1 MSPILFL
8 DFDDVIC
15 LNNPF
20 GGYDALTALAE
31 AAREG
36 TPLSAEAE
44 LWAKLFDTRAVS
56 HLSLVHEEFSPRYV
70 LSTSWRW
77 FFDRDLL
84 ERTLEL
90 GGLGFV
96 AQGLHQEWTTPQVS
110 RRAHRAVEINSWLEQ
125 HPESAHSWAVLDDG
139 LSGSGFENWS
149 RERRQF
155 VVLCQE
161 GVGFQKDELQSLR
174 RAFVLRGLI
183 SKP

>member
-1 MSPILFL
+1 MSLVLFL

-31 AAREG
+31 AARAG
-36 TPLSAEAE
+36 TPLRALDE
-44 LWAKLFDTRAVS
+44 LWTKLFDAQAVS
-56 HLSLVHEEFSPRYV
+56 HLMLVHEEFSPRYV

-96 AQGLHQEWTTPQVS
+96 ARGLHKDWTTPQIS
-110 RRAHRAVEINSWLEQ
+110 RRAHRAVEVNSWLEQ

-139 LSGSGFENWS
+139 LSGTGFENWS

-161 GVGFQKDELQSLR
+161 DVGFQKVELQSLR
-174 RAFVLRGLI
+174 RAFVLRGLS

>member
-31 AAREG
+31 AARVG
-36 TPLSAEAE
+36 KPLSALDE
-44 LWAKLFDTRAVS
+44 LWSKLFDAQAVS
-56 HLSLVHEEFSPRYV
+56 HLRLVHEEFSPRYV

-96 AQGLHQEWTTPQVS
+96 AQRLHQDWTTPQVS
-110 RRAHRAVEINSWLEQ
+110 RRAHRAVEISSWLEQ
-125 HPESAHSWAVLDDG
+125 HPESVNHT
-139 LSGSGFENWS
+139 GF
-149 RERRQF
+149 
-155 VVLCQE
+155 
-161 GVGFQKDELQSLR
+161 GG
-174 RAFVLRGLI
+174 G
-183 SKP
+183 